1 MLIKHAIRR
10 RRRRVEATFIALVQ
24 IGAFGVLSLAD
35 ALLDAHRIGLPVHV
49 ESPENRACA
58 AQHSHLVCQLVRSM
72 VSAPPA
78 DPDAVAEVPAPAAFT
93 TERPGGDI
101 PPNSATFL
109 IGAII
114 PRGPP
119 LA

>member
-1 MLIKHAIRR
+1 MFIKHAIRSR
-10 RRRRVEATFIALVQ
+10 RREAAFIALVQ
-24 IGAFGVLSLAD
+24 IGAFAVLSPAD
-35 ALLDAHRIGLPVHV
+35 ALLDADRVGLPVHV
-49 ESPENRACA
+49 ESPENRACP
-58 AQHSHLVCQLVRSM
+58 AQHSHLFCQLVRSL

-78 DPDAVAEVPAPAAFT
+78 VPVAVAGVPAPAAFT
-93 TERPGGDI
+93 TEGPVGDI
-101 PPNSATFL
+101 PPKSATFL